1 MSLSN
6 AVKAFGTFLKIG
18 DGATPT
24 EGFTTVSE
32 VKSINGLKM
41 SAKQED
47 VTSHSSTDPWRQFI
61 STLIDGGTVAFG
73 LNFIPTDATQ
83 DLSTGI
89 LRDFNNRTRRNFQLV
104 FPDGGNTT
112 WTFPANIQ
120 DFGVDAPVDGVLAA
134 SITLKVAGKPTL
146 A

>member
-18 DGATPT
+18 DGAGS
-24 EGFTTVSE
+24 ESFTTIAE

-73 LNFIPTDATQ
+73 INFIPTEATQ
-83 DLSTGI
+83 DYSAGV
-89 LRDFNNRTRRNFQLV
+89 LRDFVNRTRRNFELV
-104 FPDGGNTT
+104 FPDGGSTT
-112 WTFPANIQ
+112 WGFPANIQ
-120 DFGVDAPVDGVLAA
+120 DFGVDAPVDGVLSA